1 MNYKNEIKD
10 FINSIYPLSESTW
23 DDFLKHW
30 ELKEYERKDLISKE
44 GLIEKYLYFTIE
56 GIQRGS
62 LYKKGKEYTTFLS
75 FSPSFCNN
83 IESFL
88 TQTKANYNVEAITKS
103 KLLRIS
109 FEELYHLKEKYEE
122 VAILIEKLLVL
133 LIDQIGTRTINL
145 QTLTIEER
153 FLDFME
159 RWPFLLNRIPHK
171 YIASYLNIS
180 DSNFSRLL
188 NSVRI

>member
-1 MNYKNEIKD
+1 MNSKSEIKS
-10 FINSIYPLSESTW
+10 FINAIYPLNESTW
-23 DDFLKHW
+23 DDFLKPW
-30 ELKEYERKDLISKE
+30 ELKEYKRKEIISKQ
-44 GLIEKYLYFTIE
+44 GLVEKYLYFTVE
-56 GIQRGS
+56 GIQRGV
-62 LYKKGKEYTTFLS
+62 LYKDGKEYTTFLS

-88 TQTKANYNVEAITKS
+88 SQSGANYNVEAITKS
-103 KLLRIS
+103 RLLRIS
-109 FEELYHLKEKYEE
+109 IVELNHLKEKHKE
-122 VAILIEKLLVL
+122 VTVLIDKLLVL
-133 LIDQIGTRTINL
+133 LIDQMGIRTINL

-159 RWPFLLNRIPHK
+159 RWPFLINKIPHK

-188 NSVRI
+188 NSVKI